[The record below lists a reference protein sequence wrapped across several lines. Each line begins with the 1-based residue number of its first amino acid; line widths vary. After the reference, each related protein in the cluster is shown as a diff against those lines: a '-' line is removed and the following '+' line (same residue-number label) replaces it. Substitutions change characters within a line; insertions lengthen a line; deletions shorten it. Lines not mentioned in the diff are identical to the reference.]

1 MIIDNLFNR
10 KPTIVEG
17 SAANDYFTRR
27 KSEEERI
34 AGTRAP
40 AKNKKNPAT
49 TDYSKRRAQEKKQGL
64 NEFAPGAGDD
74 GDGGDDQEEIL
85 FKYAKMWYNASYE
98 TQDQIERMLDKMGW
112 EIGEI
117 ESEEGGAFVIQPGDE
132 HGRSYIGW
140 TAADLTQGVAE
151 SAVIQEIEKISSYD
165 YTGGKYQLSGENPPK
180 QLFELP
186 GGSGLLY
193 SIKNM
198 PNPVI
203 QLWDPKNPQPKIGP
217 KPVKSPYELAYEYY
231 DRLDKWDK
239 QYEKLKQQG
248 RLGNK
253 PLCIGQLTLNSVN
266 VPGLKDP
273 LKVDSITVDED
284 YRGRGLAKAL
294 YGIVLA
300 ILKKQL
306 VAGDSQT
313 PGGQKNWVGISQIP
327 GAQVYG
333 YVMIDNDDLDEYT
346 DKVMG
351 KLGGDYM
358 GPGGGYHFFRFAVRP
373 NASGKELASYV
384 KTKAIN
390 LYGQSWDTAFGG
402 LYAVWE
408 PQQMKI
414 NETSAKSAIYQTEVF
429 GAKAYHSRC
438 LEPGCDWESRRF
450 DRVKQAQDAAKKHS
464 QTHFKSGTAPVAGSN
479 KTINREDKKMNIN
492 DVLLEFAPGAGG
504 GGGSGDYLR
513 ALASAWYNET
523 FNTGSLKKGIKS
535 QEDVE
540 RLLARGIVSP
550 DGKTRKYN
558 IDYNPDFDG
567 VVIFSDDYYEH
578 DDGSNMDSRTGQKW
592 GPYDYIEF
600 SSEELDESV
609 DEGVIATLGDDPWGP
624 PGNFAGDR
632 PINVGDVSMKT
643 IEVGDTVKYFGQKVK
658 VVAMSKNRKYS
669 RIKIPSDF
677 GGTTKDVLTSDLKQL
692 GQGVAEGP
700 QDDPEDY
707 RAHLLK
713 TLPRMMNF
721 LSKNV
726 KGWKPTEEQ
735 YLAAIETGYQVM
747 KHTGDVQQAGK
758 AMSDELNTLH
768 KMSQGQ
774 QGVAEASFTAAASM
788 NAANRKQSGG
798 KTAQPTH
805 GFRVGNQVTTRDGKE
820 GQVTFV
826 HGDTVHVKG
835 TNDYYPDHIKHYSA
849 KDLKKGVAEGTNK
862 LAKQQHAN
870 RQQFKSTKI
879 KETAISG
886 APQTSGIPAT
896 ATTSVPGMKATQQDL
911 KKAGASVALG
921 EGKCN
926 HTPKGK
932 SCPVHGLKECGSYME
947 GSLDEKSTSQAQ
959 FRTMAAA
966 AHNPEFAR
974 KVGIKQSV
982 AKEFNRADKG
992 RDYKNLPKKANESK
1006 KAHAG
1011 KEADYGDDYQDMVK
1025 RVKKLAGLGPLQTVY
1040 DPHKR
1045 VYRNVP
1051 RAEQPKKPNSGSNT
1065 VSESRA
1071 KRRSLMAQMLKGQ

>member
-1 MIIDNLFNR
+1 
-10 KPTIVEG
+10 
-17 SAANDYFTRR
+17 
-27 KSEEERI
+27 
-34 AGTRAP
+34 
-40 AKNKKNPAT
+40 
-49 TDYSKRRAQEKKQGL
+49 
-64 NEFAPGAGDD
+64 
-74 GDGGDDQEEIL
+74 
-85 FKYAKMWYNASYE
+85 MWYNASYE

-117 ESEEGGAFVIQPGDE
+117 ESEEGGAFVIQSGDE

-140 TAADLTQGVAE
+140 TAADLTQGIAE

-414 NETSAKSAIYQTEVF
+414 NETLS
-429 GAKAYHSRC
+429 
-438 LEPGCDWESRRF
+438 
-450 DRVKQAQDAAKKHS
+450 
-464 QTHFKSGTAPVAGSN
+464 TAPVAGSN
-479 KTINREDKKMNIN
+479 KTINREYKIMNLN
-492 DVLLEFAPGAGG
+492 DVFLEFAPGA

-523 FNTGSLKKGIKS
+523 FNTGSLQKGIKS

-578 DDGSNMDSRTGQKW
+578 SEHTDDGSTMDSRTGKKW

-600 SSEELDESV
+600 SGEELDESV
-609 DEGVIATLGDDPWGP
+609 DEGAIATLGNDPWGP
-624 PGNFAGDR
+624 QGNFAGDR

-658 VVAMSKNRKYS
+658 VIAMSKNRKYS
-669 RIKIPSDF
+669 RVDIPSDF

-692 GQGVAEGP
+692 GQGVEEG
-700 QDDPEDY
+700 
-707 RAHLLK
+707 L
-713 TLPRMMNF
+713 
-721 LSKNV
+721 
-726 KGWKPTEEQ
+726 
-735 YLAAIETGYQVM
+735 
-747 KHTGDVQQAGK
+747 
-758 AMSDELNTLH
+758 
-768 KMSQGQ
+768 
-774 QGVAEASFTAAASM
+774 
-788 NAANRKQSGG
+788 
-798 KTAQPTH
+798 
-805 GFRVGNQVTTRDGKE
+805 
-820 GQVTFV
+820 
-826 HGDTVHVKG
+826 
-835 TNDYYPDHIKHYSA
+835 TNDYFKRRKDEEDRIAGTKAPTKRTPQQTDYA
-849 KDLKKGVAEGTNK
+849 KRRAQEKKVQQGMAEGLNEFAQGDFNGSNDNNDLQLYLNVAKKLNMKKYKPSTAHNLIAKKMAELVDAVDDEKVDWARHMARKAQGLPSMLDQQSVAEGLSEMDKSQTPPGRDGHVSHSTYGSRDKKNSDAGKKQYTAKGITSKQATTAATDILSKAFKDSQRVDPRTGKKMVQKGVAEDRKDYCDACDRVITKRPHICSGPESTDK

-870 RQQFKSTKI
+870 RQRFKSAKI

-947 GSLDEKSTSQAQ
+947 DSLDEKSTSQAQ

-1006 KAHAG
+1006 KAPAG

-1051 RAEQPKKPNSGSNT
+1051 RAQQPKKPNSGSNT

-1071 KRRSLMAQMLKGQ
+1071 KRRAMMAQMLNGQ

>member
-10 KPTIVEG
+10 NPTIVEG
-17 SAANDYFTRR
+17 SAANDYFARR

-49 TDYSKRRAQEKKQGL
+49 TDYSKRRAQEKKVQ
-64 NEFAPGAGDD
+64 
-74 GDGGDDQEEIL
+74 
-85 FKYAKMWYNASYE
+85 
-98 TQDQIERMLDKMGW
+98 
-112 EIGEI
+112 
-117 ESEEGGAFVIQPGDE
+117 
-132 HGRSYIGW
+132 
-140 TAADLTQGVAE
+140 QGVTE
-151 SAVIQEIEKISSYD
+151 SAVIQEIEKLRSYD
-165 YTGGKYQLSGENPPK
+165 YTGGKYQLSGDHPPK
-180 QLFELP
+180 QLFKLP

-193 SIKNM
+193 SIKNT

-203 QLWDPKNPQPKIGP
+203 QLWDPKNLQPKIGP
-217 KPVKSPYELAYEYY
+217 KPVKRPYELAYEYY
-231 DRLDKWDK
+231 DRLDKWEE

-253 PLCIGQLTLNSVN
+253 PLCIGQLTLNSAN
-266 VPGLKDP
+266 LPGLKDP
-273 LKVDSITVDED
+273 LEVDSITVDED

-300 ILKKQL
+300 ILKKPL
-306 VAGDSQT
+306 VAGQSQT
-313 PGGQKNWVGISQIP
+313 PGGQKNWVSISQIP
-327 GAQVYG
+327 GVQVYG
-333 YVMIDNDDLDEYT
+333 YVMIDNDDLDKYT
-346 DKVMG
+346 DEVMG

-358 GPGGGYHFFRFAVRP
+358 GPSGGYHFFRFAVQP

-390 LYGQSWDTAFGG
+390 LYGQSWDTAIGG

-414 NETSAKSAIYQTEVF
+414 NETLS
-429 GAKAYHSRC
+429 
-438 LEPGCDWESRRF
+438 
-450 DRVKQAQDAAKKHS
+450 
-464 QTHFKSGTAPVAGSN
+464 TAPVAGSN

-540 RLLARGIVSP
+540 RLLALGIVSP

-600 SSEELDESV
+600 SGEELDESV

-643 IEVGDTVKYFGQKVK
+643 IKVGDTVKYFGQKVK

-692 GQGVAEGP
+692 GQG
-700 QDDPEDY
+700 
-707 RAHLLK
+707 
-713 TLPRMMNF
+713 M
-721 LSKNV
+721 
-726 KGWKPTEEQ
+726 
-735 YLAAIETGYQVM
+735 
-747 KHTGDVQQAGK
+747 
-758 AMSDELNTLH
+758 
-768 KMSQGQ
+768 
-774 QGVAEASFTAAASM
+774 
-788 NAANRKQSGG
+788 
-798 KTAQPTH
+798 
-805 GFRVGNQVTTRDGKE
+805 
-820 GQVTFV
+820 
-826 HGDTVHVKG
+826 
-835 TNDYYPDHIKHYSA
+835 
-849 KDLKKGVAEGTNK
+849 AEGTDEKDPNK
-862 LAKQQHAN
+862 KKPKKSGLDLSTLRTAAK
-870 RQQFKSTKI
+870 
-879 KETAISG
+879 TAK
-886 APQTSGIPAT
+886 PA
-896 ATTSVPGMKATQQDL
+896 SELPKKQEQGMA
-911 KKAGASVALG
+911 
-921 EGKCN
+921 EG
-926 HTPKGK
+926 
-932 SCPVHGLKECGSYME
+932 L
-947 GSLDEKSTSQAQ
+947 LDEKSTSQAQ

-1006 KAHAG
+1006 KAPAG

-1051 RAEQPKKPNSGSNT
+1051 RAQQPKKPNSGSNT

-1071 KRRSLMAQMLKGQ
+1071 KRRALMAQMLKGQ